1 MKKTFLPLA
10 GVLTAALMMTTAACS
25 SSDDKG
31 SAGTATTKPGEKVEL
46 TYWTWAPNMDKVV
59 EGWNTAHPDI
69 HVTVNKQDGGDPA
82 VTKLLTAIKAGS
94 GAPDV
99 MQAEYQKIPTLVSA
113 NALTDISK
121 QAGSLKAKFPDSA
134 WNAVTLGSEALYGVP
149 QDSGPMMFYYRSDVL
164 QKLGLQAPKT
174 WDDYAAAA
182 RKVHA
187 ANAKQYLGTFSAND
201 PGWFAGL
208 SQQAGASW
216 WGVNGDTWSVA
227 INDANTQKVAS
238 YWGGLVQE
246 GVIDNKPMY
255 TPEWNAALNDGTQ
268 VGWVSSVWGP
278 GVLEG
283 SAKNTKGKWK
293 AALMPQ
299 WDAASPANGNWG
311 GSATSV
317 TSQSKHKD
325 QAAQFIAWLNTDA
338 AGIQAL
344 VTQANVYPA
353 SVDSSAALTA
363 PPAFLSDQADFYS
376 IAAESAKITK
386 PFTYGPDVNVAYSSY
401 NDAFGKAAQSK
412 KAADFPAALAT
423 MQQTTVDDMKNTGF
437 KLAA

>member
-25 SSDDKG
+25 GSDDKG
-31 SAGTATTKPGEKVEL
+31 SGSTTKAGEKVEL

-412 KAADFPAALAT
+412 KAANFPAALAT

-437 KLAA
+437 KLAG

>member
-1 MKKTFLPLA
+1 MKKTYLPVVLA
-10 GVLTAALMMTTAACS
+10 AALLMTGCS
-25 SSDDKG
+25 GSDDQG
-31 SAGTATTKPGEKVEL
+31 GGGAKPGEKVEL
-46 TYWTWAPNMDKVV
+46 TYWSWAPNMDKVV

-113 NALTDISK
+113 NALTDIGK

-317 TSQSKHKD
+317 TSQSKHKE
-325 QAAQFIAWLNTDA
+325 QAAQFVAWLNTDPVA
-338 AGIQAL
+338 VKALAGA
-344 VTQANVYPA
+344 ANVYPA
-353 SVDSSAALTA
+353 ANDATSVALTS
-363 PPAFLSDQADFYS
+363 PPAFFRNQPDFYT
-376 IAAESAKITK
+376 IAAEAGKITK
-386 PFTYGPDVNVAYSSY
+386 PFTYGPNVNVAYSAY
-401 NDAFGKAAQSK
+401 NDAFAKAAEAK
-412 KAADFPAALAT
+412 TAAGFPAALAT
-423 MQQTTVDDMKNTGF
+423 MQQATTDDLKSAGF
-437 KLAA
+437 KVAG